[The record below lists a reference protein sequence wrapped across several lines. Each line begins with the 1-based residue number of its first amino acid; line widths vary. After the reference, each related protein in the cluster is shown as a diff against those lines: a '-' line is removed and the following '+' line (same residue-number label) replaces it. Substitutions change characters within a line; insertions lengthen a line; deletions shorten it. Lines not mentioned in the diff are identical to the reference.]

1 MIIYNFYDF
10 GFGNFS
16 PNNNFV
22 WLCSPNNQSVWLI
35 KVACPLSLAVA
46 HNSTFKKP
54 PPLIK
59 NPIFNI
65 IKIFLKRKGCLVF
78 TKIGPIL

>member
-35 KVACPLSLAVA
+35 KVACPLSFSV
-46 HNSTFKKP
+46 SDQFMKMTW
-54 PPLIK
+54 
-59 NPIFNI
+59 
-65 IKIFLKRKGCLVF
+65 
-78 TKIGPIL
+78 ILG

>member
-10 GFGNFS
+10 GLGNFS

-35 KVACPLSLAVA
+35 KVACPLSFSVS
-46 HNSTFKKP
+46 HKSTFKKL

-59 NPIFNI
+59 NLIF
-65 IKIFLKRKGCLVF
+65 
-78 TKIGPIL
+78 